1 MFADKLKT
9 LREERGLSQ
18 SQLADKLFVTRQ
30 AVSKW
35 ERDAGMPDIP
45 SLQKIANFFHVSIDD
60 LTNEKPLPNRPM
72 FRDPLS
78 NKHESALHYLWD
90 FLLSIGFGVSL
101 SAAAITAELA
111 AFDGSMA
118 IFFAVIAF
126 LASILAFGIPVG
138 FFFYLHNRS
147 CKGYWILAREIELF
161 AFAFALISF
170 VLSSFASGQ
179 TTLLIVLVG
188 LFFLAIYGVALS
200 YDIRLFVSSPR
211 EAKK

>member
-45 SLQKIANFFHVSIDD
+45 SLQKIADFFHVTIDD
-60 LTNEKPLPNRPM
+60 LTNDKPLPDRPV
-72 FRDPLS
+72 FREPLS
-78 NKHESALHYLWD
+78 KQNESALHYLWD
-90 FLLSIGFGVSL
+90 ILLSIGFGVSL
-101 SAAAITAELA
+101 SAAAVTAELA
-111 AFDGSMA
+111 TFTSSMA
-118 IFFAVIAF
+118 VFLAVVAS
-126 LASILAFGIPVG
+126 LASILALGIPIG
-138 FFFYLHNRS
+138 FFFYLHKRG
-147 CKGYWILAREIELF
+147 CKGYWILARVIELF

-170 VLSSFASGQ
+170 VISGFASGQ
-179 TTLLIVLVG
+179 AMLLVVLVG

-200 YDIRLFVSSPR
+200 YDVRLFVTSPQ
-211 EAKK
+211 EVKK